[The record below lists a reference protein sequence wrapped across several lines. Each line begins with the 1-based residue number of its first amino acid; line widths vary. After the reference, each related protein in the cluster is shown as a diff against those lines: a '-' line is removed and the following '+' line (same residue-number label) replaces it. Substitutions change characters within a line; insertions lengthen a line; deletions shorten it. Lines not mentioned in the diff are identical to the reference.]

1 MDGFTGTHLR
11 DPNRDE
17 HPFWQWPGALDGQDV
32 NASWNVTHSVP
43 VGPDLLLRDIT
54 MTFPG
59 GGKANA
65 WVRTQT
71 SFLPGVGRQALPT

>member
-32 NASWNVTHSVP
+32 NASWNVRSPQLLERRPALFLIGHFSP
-43 VGPDLLLRDIT
+43 VFARFFAVFSLFSP
-54 MTFPG
+54 
-59 GGKANA
+59 
-65 WVRTQT
+65 
-71 SFLPGVGRQALPT
+71 S

>member
-65 WVRTQT
+65 WGRTQT